1 MISLQDLKNKKFI
14 MAGPN
19 VIESEEQILMMATKL
34 KNIFSNYDVN
44 FIFKTSFDKANRTSA
59 SSYRGLGF
67 EEGLRILFKFL
78 HFYVVKLIY
87 LKLLP

>member
-1 MISLQDLKNKKFI
+1 MIHFQELKNKKFI

-19 VIESEEQILMMATKL
+19 VIESESQIMNMAQRCKD
-34 KNIFSNYDVN
+34 IFSKYNVQ

-67 EEGLRILFKFL
+67 EEGLRILK
-78 HFYVVKLIY
+78 K
-87 LKLLP
+87 